1 MAFGIGT
8 NTGNPDS
15 GVVKGIQKEIACQCW
30 FTKSG
35 KITPLMIKV
44 QDEDGEIR
52 VIRQIEVHSR
62 ESKRYAGIP
71 SIEFDC
77 SLLILEQDIKAKLIY
92 YQTENRWVMV
102 IDKE

>member
-1 MAFGIGT
+1 MAFGIGP
-8 NTGNPDS
+8 NTSNPDS
-15 GVVKGIQKEIACQCW
+15 GVIKGIQKEIACQCW

-52 VIRQIEVHSR
+52 VIRHIEVHSR

>member
-8 NTGNPDS
+8 NVGNADS
-15 GVVKGIQKEIACQCW
+15 GVIKGIQKEIACQCW

-52 VIRQIEVHSR
+52 VIRQIKVHSR

>member
-1 MAFGIGT
+1 MAFGIGV
-8 NTGNPDS
+8 NTGAVR
-15 GVVKGIQKEIACQCW
+15 GTQKEIACQCW

-52 VIRQIEVHSR
+52 VIRQIKVHSR

-71 SIEFDC
+71 TTEFDC
-77 SLLILEQDIKAKLIY
+77 TLIILEQAIEAKLIY
-92 YQTENRWVMV
+92 YQTENRWVM
-102 IDKE
+102 ILDRGI